1 MITKKQIKS
10 VIISLLTVLGMTS
23 AGTALGADINQNNII
38 NTVLCERDW
47 LGYLSSV
54 ISYSDFTETWKDI
67 FVRYNMNKCW
77 YSDIENVLKQLDNVG
92 GQLRKAFYSCSPNSG
107 TLSKQYNEL
116 EAELMFLR
124 NFVDFTEGKPTKI
137 SEEKVL
143 QDLRNKYVLE
153 NFIYT
158 DEELKA
164 LFDKFLKKY
173 GNRYSKTYLECIDPG
188 LAQLVQK
195 WNQMVRTIKEMG
207 SQTQKMA
214 QDWNKMINTPIKR
227 TQPFIQSTLSA
238 RLNNLPVLLSP
249 NQILTQMQKS
259 SGGIAPTISEL
270 QQKVSITQEDYT
282 KKATQAVIT
291 AQYESLYKNAGDA
304 MALEMETKLK
314 ELNTTI
320 KDTYLPIEN
329 LTKCAKTTDER
340 QCQ

>member
-10 VIISLLTVLGMTS
+10 GIICLLTALCMTN
-23 AGTALGADINQNNII
+23 AGTALSADINQNNII

-47 LGYLSSV
+47 LGYMSSV
-54 ISYSDFTETWKDI
+54 ISYTDFTETWKDI

-92 GQLRKAFYSCSPNSG
+92 DQLRKAFYACSPNSEAI
-107 TLSKQYNEL
+107 SKQYHEL

-124 NFVDFTEGKPTKI
+124 NFVDFSEGKPTKI
-137 SEEKVL
+137 SQEKVL
-143 QDLRNKYVLE
+143 QNLRNEFVLDKV
-153 NFIYT
+153 IYT
-158 DEELKA
+158 DDELKA

-173 GNRYSKTYLECIDPG
+173 ANRYTKTYLECIDPG
-188 LAQLVQK
+188 LAQLVKK
-195 WNQMVRTIKEMG
+195 WDQMVRTIKEMG

-214 QDWNKMINTPIKR
+214 ADWNKMINTPLKR
-227 TQPFIQSTLSA
+227 TQPFIDNTLSA
-238 RLNNLPVLLSP
+238 RLSKLPILFSP
-249 NQILTQMQKS
+249 DQILTQIQKS
-259 SGGIAPTISEL
+259 SGGFEPTIGEF
-270 QQKVSITQEDYT
+270 QQKVSQTQEDYA
-282 KKATQAVIT
+282 KKVTQTVIS
-291 AQYESLYKNAGDA
+291 AQYESLYKNAGDS
-304 MALEMETKLK
+304 MALEMEAKLK